1 MGNQK
6 ILVTHFILQQHS
18 LHCGGL
24 ELNLQYLQGTLVIE
38 LKFSEFFLNINI
50 LIYRFF
56 IRKIKHVSVLITA
69 LGKEVYSADC
79 FQDTLVG
86 KVVMDDSIEI
96 LSAYKYK
103 SLIHKTRS

>member
-1 MGNQK
+1 M
-6 ILVTHFILQQHS
+6 
-18 LHCGGL
+18 
-24 ELNLQYLQGTLVIE
+24 
-38 LKFSEFFLNINI
+38 
-50 LIYRFF
+50 
-56 IRKIKHVSVLITA
+56 LITA

-96 LSAYKYK
+96 LNAYKYK

>member
-38 LKFSEFFLNINI
+38 LKFSEFFLNINNI
-50 LIYRFF
+50 DIQIFYSKNQACLGAY
-56 IRKIKHVSVLITA
+56 HCT
-69 LGKEVYSADC
+69 GKEVYSADC

-96 LSAYKYK
+96 LNAYKYK